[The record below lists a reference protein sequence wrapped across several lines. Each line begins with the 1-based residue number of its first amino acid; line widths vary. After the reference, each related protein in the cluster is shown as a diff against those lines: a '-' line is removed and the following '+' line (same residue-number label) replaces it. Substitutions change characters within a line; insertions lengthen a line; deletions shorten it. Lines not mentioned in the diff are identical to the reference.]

1 MLFQEESAFCVP
13 AILLALHGLR
23 FTASPQD
30 KCHLR
35 FRKQCITIHKIVIQ
49 ETWVTNEAM
58 DDDDDVHDH
67 VDGHVDDHVD
77 NHDDHDNDDDD
88 NDDGARVVNIK
99 TLSFGPRCLKNQTSI
114 VSKKPRQMLRHKVKT
129 EGVKALNGGARVK
142 RQNSA
147 DTKRTR
153 SSPLPL

>member
-1 MLFQEESAFCVP
+1 M
-13 AILLALHGLR
+13 
-23 FTASPQD
+23 
-30 KCHLR
+30 
-35 FRKQCITIHKIVIQ
+35 Q

-67 VDGHVDDHVD
+67 VDVNDNVDDHVD
-77 NHDDHDNDDDD
+77 NHDDHDKDDDD
-88 NDDGARVVNIK
+88 NDDGARVANIK
-99 TLSFGPRCLKNQTSI
+99 TLSFGQRCFKNQNSI
-114 VSKKPRQMLRHKVKT
+114 VTKKPHQMLRHKVKT

-147 DTKRTR
+147 DTKMTR